1 MYILIIA
8 LVVVIFIMAHRSYM
22 KEGLIAEL
30 KQPPV
35 GIPNVPS
42 DTVCMVFN
50 LAGVDI
56 DKYGSLKNHCA
67 HRKQELKP
75 DNSKYCPA

>member
-1 MYILIIA
+1 MYTLILL
-8 LVVVIFIMAHRSYM
+8 LVVVIFIIIHRSYM

-30 KQPPV
+30 KEPPI

-50 LAGVDI
+50 LAGVNI

-67 HRKQELKP
+67 HRKQELKT
-75 DNSKYCPA
+75 DNSNFCAA

>member
-1 MYILIIA
+1 MYVLIMIF
-8 LVVVIFIMAHRSYM
+8 VVVMFIVAQRMYLR
-22 KEGLIAEL
+22 EGLIAEL

-67 HRKQELKP
+67 HRKQDLKQ
-75 DNSKYCPA
+75 DNSNFCAA

>member
-1 MYILIIA
+1 MYVLILV
-8 LVVVIFIMAHRSYM
+8 LVVVIFIISQSLYV

-50 LAGVDI
+50 LAGVNI
-56 DKYGSLKNHCA
+56 DKYGSVKHFCSYKNQDLK
-67 HRKQELKP
+67 Q
-75 DNSKYCPA
+75 DNSNFCAA